1 MISLINSLKR
11 KRATEVSNKKTIF
24 IKNITEKLDAVSP
37 TMCLAKWTQ
46 STTYLNTGHTHS
58 CHHPSVHRIPTEGLA
73 EHPEWIHN
81 TPYKQ
86 SIRQQMLDGERPR
99 ECDYCWRVEDLEN
112 EHASDRFMKSSA
124 PWSLPYY
131 DEIVAS
137 GTGANFAP
145 RTFEVSFE
153 TTCNFACAYCM
164 PEISSK
170 IYGEIQA
177 HGPYELFT
185 KKLHMIREDRS
196 TTKLDLTV
204 PGDNVYIDAFW
215 KSIPT
220 WWDTLHTFRITGG
233 EPLLSKHTWLMMDYV
248 EKNANKELTFA
259 VNTNLGVPDV
269 KIDQLIERVNQI
281 APNLKR
287 FEVYTSV
294 EATGPQAEYIR
305 YGMDYPKFMAN
316 AERVLAESEANLILM
331 TTINALSYST
341 FKDSILAFLELR
353 KKYQWRVGLSFNFL
367 RNPECLDVR
376 ILPTELK
383 ASFNADLRQLMTHTL
398 LNDFEVMA
406 IERFIDY
413 MMVEQDPFTK
423 ENNQKD
429 LVLYARELDKRRG
442 LDFPNTFPEL
452 HKLLPT
458 V

>member
-1 MISLINSLKR
+1 MISLINALKR
-11 KRATEVSNKKTIF
+11 KRATDMSNKKTIF
-24 IKNITEKLDAVSP
+24 IKNVTEKLDAVSP

-58 CHHPSVHRIPTEGLA
+58 CHHPSVHRIPTEGLLDN
-73 EHPEWIHN
+73 PEWIHN

-86 SIRQQMLDGERPR
+86 KIRQQMLDGERPR
-99 ECDYCWRVEDLEN
+99 ECDYCWRVEDLET
-112 EHASDRFMKSSA
+112 EHASDRFMKSA
-124 PWSLPYY
+124 AHWSMNHY

-177 HGPYELFT
+177 HGPYQLHT
-185 KKLHMIREDRS
+185 KQLNAIREDRS
-196 TTKLDLTV
+196 TTKLDLTT

-215 KSIPT
+215 KAIPG
-220 WWDTLHTFRITGG
+220 WWNTLDTFRITGG

-248 EKNANKELTFA
+248 EANANKELTFA
-259 VNTNLGVPDV
+259 VNTNLGVPDQ
-269 KIDQLIERVNQI
+269 KIDLLIERVNQI

-294 EATGPQAEYIR
+294 EATGKQAEYIR
-305 YGMDYPKFMAN
+305 FGMEYDKFMAN
-316 AERVLAESEANLILM
+316 AERVLMESKANLILM

-341 FKDSILAFLELR
+341 FTDSIKAFLDLR
-353 KKYQWRVGLSFNFL
+353 KMFPNRVGLSFNFL
-367 RNPECLDVR
+367 RNPECMDVR
-376 ILPTELK
+376 VLPVELK
-383 ASFNADLRQLMTHTL
+383 TEFTAGLRELTTHPL
-398 LNDFEVMA
+398 LNDYEVMA

-413 MMVEQDPFTK
+413 MLVEQDPEQK
-423 ENNQKD
+423 LNNQKD
-429 LVLYARELDKRRG
+429 LVLYARELDRRRN
-442 LDFPNTFPEL
+442 LDFPNTFPVL
-452 HKLLPT
+452 HSLLPT

>member
-1 MISLINSLKR
+1 
-11 KRATEVSNKKTIF
+11 VSNKKTIF
-24 IKNITEKLDAVSP
+24 IKNVTEKLDAISP

-58 CHHPSVHRIPTEGLA
+58 CHHPSVHKIPTEGLA

-86 SIRQQMLDGERPR
+86 GIRQQMLNGERPR
-99 ECDYCWRVEDLEN
+99 ECDYCWRVEDLET
-112 EHASDRFMKSSA
+112 EHASDRFMKSAA
-124 PWSLPYY
+124 PWSMEHY
-131 DEIVAS
+131 DEIVKS
-137 GTGANFAP
+137 GVGENFAP

-164 PEISSK
+164 PEVSSK

-204 PGDNVYIDAFW
+204 PGDNAYIDAFW
-215 KSIPT
+215 KSIPG
-220 WWDTLHTFRITGG
+220 WWNTLHTFRITGG

-248 EKNANKELTFA
+248 EQHSNKELTFA
-259 VNTNLGVPDV
+259 VNTNLGVPDQ
-269 KIDQLIERVNQI
+269 KIDLLIKRVNEI

-294 EATGPQAEYIR
+294 EATGQQAEYIR
-305 YGMDYPKFMAN
+305 FGMEYEKFMAN
-316 AERVLAESEANLILM
+316 CKRVLEESQASLILM

-341 FKDSILAFLELR
+341 FTDSIMAFLELR
-353 KKYQWRVGLSFNFL
+353 KQYPHRVNLSFNFL
-367 RNPECLDVR
+367 RNPECMDVR
-376 ILPTELK
+376 ILPIELK
-383 ASFNADLRQLMTHTL
+383 TAFNESLRQLMTHQL
-398 LNDFEVMA
+398 LNDFEVMS

-413 MMVEQDPFTK
+413 MMVEQDAVMK
-423 ENNQKD
+423 LNNQKD
-429 LVLYARELDKRRG
+429 LVLYTRELDRRRG
-442 LDFPNTFPEL
+442 LDFPNTFPVL
-452 HKLLPT
+452 HSLLPI